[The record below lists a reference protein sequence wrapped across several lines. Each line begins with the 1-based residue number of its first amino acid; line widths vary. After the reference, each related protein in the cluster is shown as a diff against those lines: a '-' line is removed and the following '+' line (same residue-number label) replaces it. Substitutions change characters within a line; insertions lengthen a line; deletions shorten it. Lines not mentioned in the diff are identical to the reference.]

1 MRTDRQSVVRR
12 SLALRAV
19 SAMWWATVI
28 TLSAGGALARDGGDD
43 GAAPLV
49 IKHQGY
55 FFVDQQYYTATTGEQ
70 FLANQVYVEFQI
82 PARQSHPYPIVF
94 FPGGG
99 QTGTNFTGTPDGRE
113 GWAQF
118 FLAQGYAVYIVD
130 EVGRGKAPWS
140 VDLYGAL
147 PGAGRYTSTEQRF
160 TAIER
165 FNLWPQAHLHSQWP
179 GTGVHGD
186 PIFDQFEASQVPSID
201 IVAQEVQQKRAGAA
215 ILDRIGPAIVVTHSM
230 SGSYGWQIAD
240 ARPTLVKA
248 LLEVEPSGPPF
259 YDVVNIAPP
268 VWFADSAT
276 PGRPWGIT
284 RSPIT
289 YAPPISSP
297 QELGA
302 VKVPAE
308 AADVSPC
315 WRQSEPAHQLPT
327 LQGVAILIITSEASY
342 HAPYDHCTSEYLTQ
356 ADVRHTWT
364 QLPDVGIHGNGHMMM
379 LEKNNLDIA
388 RYMADWLRSHL
399 EESRAD

>member
-1 MRTDRQSVVRR
+1 MKSNRGSGVLRR
-12 SLALRAV
+12 PALPSLRVIVV
-19 SAMWWATVI
+19 SAAMMV
-28 TLSAGGALARDGGDD
+28 SAGGSPAQQGDD
-43 GAAPLV
+43 SGGPPLV
-49 IKHQGY
+49 IKSQGY

-82 PARQSHPYPIVF
+82 PAAQRHPYPIVF

-113 GWAQF
+113 GWAEF
-118 FLAQGYAVYIVD
+118 FLRRGYSVYIVD

-140 VDLYGAL
+140 VDLYGPL
-147 PGAGRYTSTEQRF
+147 PGAGRYTGIEQRF

-165 FNLWPQAHLHSQWP
+165 FNLWPQAHLHTQWP
-179 GTGVHGD
+179 GSGVHGD
-186 PIFDQFEASQVPSID
+186 PIFDQFEASQVPSIN
-201 IVAQEVQQKRAGAA
+201 IVAQEVQQKQAGAA
-215 ILDRIGPAIVVTHSM
+215 ILDRIGPAIVLTHSM

-276 PGRPWGIT
+276 QGRPWGIT

-289 YAPPISSP
+289 YSPPISSP

-302 VKVPAE
+302 VKIPPE

-356 ADVRHTWT
+356 AGVDHR
-364 QLPDVGIHGNGHMMM
+364 
-379 LEKNNLDIA
+379 
-388 RYMADWLRSHL
+388 
-399 EESRAD
+399 